1 MNSDAL
7 VEILRINLNTKYY
20 NNEESF
26 LKFDCSIIVIWYLQF
41 IQLLI
46 NLNREN
52 DDRQSL
58 IDYLKEY
65 YTKENYQRGLEKV
78 LEFERE
84 CFPTAAIDWYTI
96 LKQYEIN

>member
-26 LKFDCSIIVIWYLQF
+26 LKFDFSTIVIWYLQF

-46 NLNREN
+46 NLNKDKCGNLGFKSE
-52 DDRQSL
+52 S
-58 IDYLKEY
+58 YVYFK
-65 YTKENYQRGLEKV
+65 K
-78 LEFERE
+78 
-84 CFPTAAIDWYTI
+84 
-96 LKQYEIN
+96 